1 MDVLLDIEGVSAGYG
16 SRPVLNNIS
25 LRTTSGSI
33 TAIIGANGAGKTT
46 TLRTVSGMVKKTHGQ
61 VVFEGSRIDGLAIEK
76 VAQRGIA
83 HVPEGRG
90 TLNNLTVDENL
101 RLGAHRLTRRSA
113 LSNEMDRIFTYFP
126 RLKERLSQPAGTLS
140 GGEQQMLA
148 ISRALI
154 ARPRL
159 LMLDEPSFGLAP
171 VIVKSIFAIMKEI
184 QLREQMTI
192 LLVEQNV
199 DLVFETADF
208 CYVMET
214 GSVVLQG
221 IAADLRKN
229 ESIRHIYLGA

>member
-1 MDVLLDIEGVSAGYG
+1 MGALLELEGLSAGYG
-16 SRPVLNNIS
+16 PLRVLS
-25 LRTTSGSI
+25 DVHLQARSGSM

-46 TLRTVSGMVKKTHGQ
+46 TLRAVSGMVKTQGRIS
-61 VVFEGSRIDGLAIEK
+61 FDGSRIDGLVVEK

-90 TLNNLTVDENL
+90 TLNNLTVEENL
-101 RLGAHRLTRRSA
+101 RLGAHRLTKRAELAR
-113 LSNEMDRIFTYFP
+113 EMDKIFGYFP
-126 RLKERLSQPAGTLS
+126 RLKERLRQPAGTLS

-154 ARPRL
+154 SRPRL

-171 VIVKSIFAIMKEI
+171 VVVKSIFAVMKSI
-184 QLREQMTI
+184 QQQEQMTI

-199 DLVFETADF
+199 DLAFEAADY

-214 GSVVLQG
+214 GSVALRG
-221 IAADLRKN
+221 TADELRKD
-229 ESIRHIYLGA
+229 ESVRHTYLGT

>member
-1 MDVLLDIEGVSAGYG
+1 MEALLKLEGLYASYG
-16 SRPVLNNIS
+16 PLRALNNINMQAHA
-25 LRTTSGSI
+25 GSI

-46 TLRTVSGMVKKTHGQ
+46 TLRAISGMVRTQGRIS
-61 VVFEGSRIDGLAIEK
+61 FDGFRIDGLATEE
-76 VAQRGIA
+76 VAQKGIA

-101 RLGAHRLTRRSA
+101 RLGAHRLPTRTAVA
-113 LSNEMDRIFTYFP
+113 LEMDRIFDYFP
-126 RLKERLSQPAGTLS
+126 KLKERLSQMAGTLS

-154 ARPRL
+154 SRPRL

-171 VIVKSIFAIMKEI
+171 VIVQSIFSIMKAI
-184 QLREQMTI
+184 QQREQMTI

-199 DLVFETADF
+199 DLVFDAADY

-214 GSVVLQG
+214 GS
-221 IAADLRKN
+221 IALKGAVDELRKDKN
-229 ESIRHIYLGA
+229 VRHTYLGA

>member
-1 MDVLLDIEGVSAGYG
+1 MGALLELEGVSASYG
-16 SRPVLNNIS
+16 PLRALSNIH
-25 LRTTSGSI
+25 LHADSGRI

-46 TLRTVSGMVKKTHGQ
+46 TLRAVSGMVKTQGRIS
-61 VVFEGSRIDGLAIEK
+61 FEGSRIDGLAIER

-101 RLGAHRLTRRSA
+101 RLGAHQLTKRKALTR
-113 LSNEMDRIFTYFP
+113 EMDRIFGFFP
-126 RLKERLSQPAGTLS
+126 RLRERLWQTAGTLS

-154 ARPRL
+154 SRPRL

-171 VIVKSIFAIMKEI
+171 VVVKSIFSIMKAI
-184 QLREQMTI
+184 QERERMTV

-199 DLVFETADF
+199 DLVFEVADY

-214 GSVVLQG
+214 GSVALQG
-221 IAADLRKN
+221 TAAELRKD
-229 ESIRHIYLGA
+229 EKVRHTYLGT

>member
-1 MDVLLDIEGVSAGYG
+1 MRALLELEGLTASYGPLRVLKGIDMRV
-16 SRPVLNNIS
+16 
-25 LRTTSGSI
+25 TSGSI
-33 TAIIGANGAGKTT
+33 TALIGANGAGKTT
-46 TLRTVSGMVKKTHGQ
+46 TLRAVSGMVKTKGRIS
-61 VVFEGSRIDGLAIEK
+61 FAGDRIDGLATEK

-101 RLGAHRLTRRSA
+101 RLGAHRLTKRSA
-113 LSNEMDRIFTYFP
+113 LAREMDRIFGYFP
-126 RLKERLSQPAGTLS
+126 KLKERLHQTAGTLS

-154 ARPRL
+154 SQPRL

-171 VIVKSIFAIMKEI
+171 VIVQSIFAMMKAI
-184 QLREQMTI
+184 QQLERMTI

-199 DLVFETADF
+199 DLVFDAADY

-214 GSVVLQG
+214 GS
-221 IAADLRKN
+221 IALRGTPAELRKD
-229 ESIRHIYLGA
+229 ESVRHTYLGA

>member
-1 MDVLLDIEGVSAGYG
+1 MGALLELEGLSASYG
-16 SRPVLNNIS
+16 ALRILNNIY
-25 LRTTSGSI
+25 LQAKSGSI

-46 TLRTVSGMVKKTHGQ
+46 TLRAVSGMVKTHGRII
-61 VVFEGSRIDGLAIEK
+61 FDGSRIDGLAVEK

-101 RLGAHRLTRRSA
+101 RLGAHRLKRRTA
-113 LSNEMDRIFTYFP
+113 LASEMDRIFEYFP
-126 RLKERLSQPAGTLS
+126 RLKERLRQPAGTLS

-154 ARPRL
+154 SRPQL

-171 VIVKSIFAIMKEI
+171 IIVKSIFAIMKAI
-184 QLREQMTI
+184 QQREQMTI

-199 DLVFETADF
+199 DLVFETADY

-214 GSVVLQG
+214 GSVALQG
-221 IAADLRKN
+221 TAAVLRKD
-229 ESIRHIYLGA
+229 EKVRHVYLGA

>member
-1 MDVLLDIEGVSAGYG
+1 MGALLELEGVSAGYG
-16 SRPVLNNIS
+16 PLRVLNDIH
-25 LRTTSGSI
+25 LQAQPGSI

-46 TLRTVSGMVKKTHGQ
+46 ALRAVSGMVKTQGRIS
-61 VVFEGSRIDGLAIEK
+61 FDGSRIDGLAVEK

-101 RLGAHRLTRRSA
+101 RLGAHQLTRRTA
-113 LSNEMDRIFTYFP
+113 LAREMDRIFGYFP
-126 RLKERLSQPAGTLS
+126 RLKERLRQAAGTLS

-154 ARPRL
+154 SRPRL

-171 VIVKSIFAIMKEI
+171 VIVQSIFAIMKAI
-184 QLREQMTI
+184 QQREQMTI

-199 DLVFETADF
+199 DLVFEAADY

-214 GSVVLQG
+214 GSVALQG
-221 IAADLRKN
+221 TAADLRKDA
-229 ESIRHIYLGA
+229 SVRHTYLGT

>member
-1 MDVLLDIEGVSAGYG
+1 MAPLLELEGVSASYG
-16 SRPVLNNIS
+16 PLCVLS
-25 LRTTSGSI
+25 DVYLQAKSGSI

-46 TLRTVSGMVKKTHGQ
+46 MLRAISGMVRTQGRIS
-61 VVFEGSRIDGLAIEK
+61 FDDSRIDGLAVEK
-76 VAQRGIA
+76 IARWGIA

-101 RLGAHRLTRRSA
+101 RLGAHRLTKRAA
-113 LSNEMDRIFTYFP
+113 LAREMERIFDYFP
-126 RLKERLSQPAGTLS
+126 RLKERLRQSAGTLS

-154 ARPRL
+154 SRPRL

-171 VIVKSIFAIMKEI
+171 VIVQSIFAIMKAI
-184 QLREQMTI
+184 QQREQMTI

-199 DLVFETADF
+199 DLVFDAADY

-214 GSVVLQG
+214 GSIALQG
-221 IAADLRKN
+221 TAGELRKDD
-229 ESIRHIYLGA
+229 RVRKTYLGT

>member
-1 MDVLLDIEGVSAGYG
+1 MGALLELEGVSAGYG
-16 SRPVLNNIS
+16 PMRVLNDID
-25 LRTTSGSI
+25 LQAGSGSI

-46 TLRTVSGMVKKTHGQ
+46 MLRAVSGMVETQGRIS
-61 VVFEGSRIDGLAIEK
+61 FDGDRIDGLAIEK
-76 VAQRGIA
+76 VAQKGIA

-101 RLGAHRLTRRSA
+101 RLGAHRVTRRAA
-113 LSNEMDRIFTYFP
+113 LAREMDRIFGYFP
-126 RLKERLSQPAGTLS
+126 KLKERLGQAAGTLS

-154 ARPRL
+154 SRPRL

-171 VIVKSIFAIMKEI
+171 VIVQSIFSIMKAI
-184 QLREQMTI
+184 RQREQMTI

-199 DLVFETADF
+199 DLVFEVADY

-214 GSVVLQG
+214 GSIALQG
-221 IAADLRKN
+221 TAAALREN
-229 ESIRHIYLGA
+229 EGVRHTYLGA

>member
-1 MDVLLDIEGVSAGYG
+1 MGALLELDGVSASYG
-16 SRPVLNNIS
+16 SLCVLSNIH
-25 LRTTSGSI
+25 LQAASGSM

-46 TLRTVSGMVKKTHGQ
+46 TLRAVSGMVKTQGRIS
-61 VVFEGSRIDGLAIEK
+61 FDGSRIDGLAVEK

-101 RLGAHRLTRRSA
+101 RLGAHQLTKRA
-113 LSNEMDRIFTYFP
+113 TLSHEMDKIFGYFP
-126 RLKERLSQPAGTLS
+126 RLRERLRQPAGTLS

-154 ARPRL
+154 SKPRL

-171 VIVKSIFAIMKEI
+171 VIVKSIFAVMKAI
-184 QLREQMTI
+184 QQHEQMTI

-199 DLVFETADF
+199 DLVFEAADY

-214 GSVVLQG
+214 GSVALQG
-221 IAADLRKN
+221 TAAELRQD
-229 ESIRHIYLGA
+229 ESVRRFYLGT